1 MLDIG
6 VGGGRTT
13 HHFAPLVRDYTG
25 IDYSAEMVAA
35 CQQRFSPSPYSMT
48 LEVGDARNMKQ
59 FADNTFD
66 FVLFSFNG
74 IDYVSHGDRLQILR
88 EIHRVGKPG
97 GYFFFSS
104 HNLQGIAQEF
114 GYRTKI
120 RLNPFK
126 SYVNLVMLALLKLF
140 NPAISRDRLETA
152 DYLIIKDEPHN
163 FRLLNYYIR
172 PTAQINQLA
181 LNFNSI
187 EVYSWQSGRRLD
199 INELSTNT
207 DMWLYYL
214 CVFNWGQ
221 FKGDRSKV
229 LPDLIYG
236 PGQLHSVYSKYT
248 FVSRAKEF
256 KTKSPKLHLFIGNQF
271 TQYLG
276 SAKAFKGMSSA
287 FRRTLYEEE
296 TMKIILKYIPTADG
310 GMYNEKT

>member
-1 MLDIG
+1 MSDQNKKTYQSASIVRYYTQLKRLQPAEQAILARFKEQLPCLKMLDIG

-214 CVFNWGQ
+214 CVFN
-221 FKGDRSKV
+221 
-229 LPDLIYG
+229 
-236 PGQLHSVYSKYT
+236 
-248 FVSRAKEF
+248 
-256 KTKSPKLHLFIGNQF
+256 
-271 TQYLG
+271 
-276 SAKAFKGMSSA
+276 
-287 FRRTLYEEE
+287 
-296 TMKIILKYIPTADG
+296 
-310 GMYNEKT
+310 